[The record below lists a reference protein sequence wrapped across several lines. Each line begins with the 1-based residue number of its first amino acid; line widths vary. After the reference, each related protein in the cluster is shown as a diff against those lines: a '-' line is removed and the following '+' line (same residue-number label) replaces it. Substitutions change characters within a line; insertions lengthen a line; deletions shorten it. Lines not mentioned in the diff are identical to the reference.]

1 MKPLM
6 FVAWVVIAVSAMGQF
21 ALAADSG
28 LPRSTPEAEGVRSQ
42 GILDFLGA
50 IEDSKHEF
58 HGLVVVRH
66 GKVVAEGWWAPYRAD
81 LKHTLYSTSKSF
93 TSTAVG
99 FAVGEKKLTVKDKV
113 VSFFPELIPANPS
126 ENLAKMTVQD
136 MLMMSAGQ
144 DPDPTG
150 KLTPTENW
158 EQGFLATPVVNAP
171 GSKFLY
177 NSMAT
182 YMCSAIVTKVT
193 GQKVADYLKP
203 RLFDPL
209 GITDYDWETSPTGN
223 SSGGWGL
230 RVRTE
235 DLAKFGLL
243 YLQKGQWNGKQILAK
258 EWVEE
263 ATAEHILQAPEA
275 TQEARE
281 KSDWMQGYGY
291 QFWRCRNG
299 YYRGDGA
306 FGQYIIVMQDK
317 DAVIAIN
324 SETEDMQGILNLV
337 WQHLLPAMGEG
348 KLAADEVTQAV
359 LQAKLE
365 TLSLPVPDKGAVSP
379 LQSEISGKSYVV
391 EVDGKKR
398 TGSLKFEGDKCIA
411 SFEDERGSYTIPFGC
426 GKWAFSET
434 MRLGPNL
441 IGKAANH
448 MQGLPPS
455 KVAAA
460 YGWKDDK
467 TLELTLRY
475 IESPHTEKILVAFDG
490 ENVSLTWVKLFPGAP
505 QFKLNGTI
513 KK

>member
-1 MKPLM
+1 MKRLM
-6 FVAWVVIAVSAMGQF
+6 FVAWIVIAVSAVTQVS
-21 ALAADSG
+21 LAADAG

-50 IEDSKHEF
+50 IENSQHEF
-58 HGLVVVRH
+58 HGLVIIRH
-66 GKVVAEGWWAPYRAD
+66 GKVIAEGWWSPYRAD

-99 FAVGEKKLTVKDKV
+99 FAVGEKKLSVKDKV
-113 VSFFPELIPANPS
+113 VSFFPELAPATIS

-150 KLTPTENW
+150 KITPTDNW
-158 EQGFLATPVVNAP
+158 EKEFLATPVVNAP

-182 YMCSAIVTKVT
+182 YMCSSIVTKVT
-193 GQKVADYLKP
+193 GQKGADYLKP

-243 YLQKGQWNGKQILAK
+243 YLQKGKWNGKQILAK

-263 ATAEHILQAPEA
+263 ATAEHILQSPDAPK
-275 TQEARE
+275 EARE
-281 KSDWMQGYGY
+281 NSDWMQGYGY

-337 WQHLLPAMGEG
+337 WEHLLPAMGEG
-348 KLAADEVTQAV
+348 KLAANDTTTA
-359 LQAKLE
+359 LQSTLKA
-365 TLSLPVPDKGAVSP
+365 LSLPVPAKGVVSP
-379 LQSEISGKSYVV
+379 LQSAISGKRYLV

-398 TGSLKFEGDKCIA
+398 TGSLKFEGDRCMA
-411 SFEDERGSYTIPFGC
+411 TFEDDKGSYTIPFGA
-426 GKWAFSET
+426 GAWVFSET

-441 IGKAANH
+441 VGKAKNH
-448 MQGLPPS
+448 MVGLPPR

-490 ENVSLTWVKLFPGAP
+490 DQITLTWTKLFPGAP
-505 QFKLNGTI
+505 QFKFSGTI
-513 KK
+513 QK

>member
-1 MKPLM
+1 MKPLL
-6 FVAWVVIAVSAMGQF
+6 FVAWIVIAVSVIGQ
-21 ALAADSG
+21 LGCAADAR
-28 LPRSTPEAEGVRSQ
+28 LPRSTPEAEGVKSQ
-42 GILDFLGA
+42 GILDFLGG
-50 IEDSKHEF
+50 IEGSRHEF
-58 HGLVVVRH
+58 HGLVIIRH
-66 GKVVAEGWWAPYRAD
+66 GKVIAEGWWAPYRAD

-99 FAVGEKKLTVKDKV
+99 FAVGEKKLSVKDKV
-113 VSFFPELIPANPS
+113 VSFFPELLPATVS

-150 KLTPTENW
+150 KITPTENW
-158 EQGFLATPVVNAP
+158 EREYLATPVPNAP

-182 YMCSAIVTKVT
+182 YMCSAIVNKVT
-193 GQKVADYLKP
+193 GQKVVDYLKP

-209 GITDYDWETSPTGN
+209 GITDYDWETSSTGI

-243 YLQKGQWNGKQILAK
+243 FLQKGEWNGKQILAR

-263 ATAEHILQAPEA
+263 ATAEHILQAPDA
-275 TQEARE
+275 PKDIHD

-317 DAVIAIN
+317 DAVMAIN
-324 SETEDMQGILNLV
+324 SETEDMQGVLNLV
-337 WQHLLPAMGEG
+337 WQHLLPAMTDG
-348 KLAADEVTQAV
+348 KLAANDTTKA
-359 LQAKLE
+359 LQSKLKA
-365 TLSLPVPDKGAVSP
+365 LSLPIPAKGVVSS
-379 LQSEISGKSYVV
+379 LQAEISGKSYVV
-391 EVDGKKR
+391 EVDGIKR
-398 TGSLKFEGDKCIA
+398 SGSLKFEADRCLA
-411 SFEDERGSYTIPFGC
+411 SFEDDKGSYTIPFGA
-426 GKWAFSET
+426 GAWAYSET

-441 IGKAANH
+441 IGKATNH
-448 MQGLPPS
+448 MQGLPPR

-475 IESPHTEKILVAFDG
+475 IESPHTEKILAAFEGDQIT
-490 ENVSLTWVKLFPGAP
+490 LTWTRTFPGAP
-505 QFKLNGTI
+505 QFKLTGTM

>member
-6 FVAWVVIAVSAMGQF
+6 FVAWVVIAVSTIGQLGCS
-21 ALAADSG
+21 AEAK
-28 LPRSTPEAEGVRSQ
+28 LPRSTPEAEGVQSQ

-50 IEDSKHEF
+50 IENSKHEF
-58 HGLVVVRH
+58 HGLVIVRH
-66 GKVVAEGWWAPYRAD
+66 GKVVADGWWAPYRAD

-99 FAVGEKKLTVKDKV
+99 FAVGEKKLAVKDKV
-113 VSFFPELIPANPS
+113 VSFFPELVPADPS

-144 DPDPTG
+144 EPDPTG
-150 KLTPTENW
+150 KITPTENW
-158 EQGFLATPVVNAP
+158 EREFLATPVVNAP

-193 GQKVADYLKP
+193 GQKVVDYLKP

-209 GITDYDWETSPTGN
+209 GITDYDWETGPTGN

-230 RVRTE
+230 RVRTA
-235 DLAKFGLL
+235 DLAKLGLL
-243 YLQKGQWNGKQILAK
+243 MLQKGQWNGKQILAK

-263 ATAEHILQAPEA
+263 ATAAHIQQAPDA
-275 TQEARE
+275 AQEVRD

-306 FGQYIIVMQDK
+306 FGQYIIVMPDK

-348 KLAADEVTQAV
+348 KLTANDTTAA
-359 LQAKLE
+359 LQSKLKA
-365 TLSLPVPDKGAVSP
+365 LSLPVPAKGVASP
-379 LQSEISGKSYVV
+379 LQSQISGKGYVV
-391 EVDGKKR
+391 EANGKKLS
-398 TGSLKFEGDKCIA
+398 GSLKFEGDKCIA
-411 SFEDERGSYTIPFGC
+411 TFEDDKGTYTIPFGA
-426 GKWAFSET
+426 GAWVFSET
-434 MRLGPNL
+434 MRSGPNL
-441 IGKAANH
+441 VGNAKNH
-448 MQGLPPS
+448 MEGLPPR
-455 KVAAA
+455 KIAAA

-475 IESPHTEKILVAFDG
+475 IESPHTEKILAAFEGDQIT
-490 ENVSLTWVKLFPGAP
+490 LTWVKTFPGAP
-505 QFKLNGTI
+505 QFKLSGTM
-513 KK
+513 K

>member
-1 MKPLM
+1 
-6 FVAWVVIAVSAMGQF
+6 
-21 ALAADSG
+21 
-28 LPRSTPEAEGVRSQ
+28 
-42 GILDFLGA
+42 
-50 IEDSKHEF
+50 
-58 HGLVVVRH
+58 
-66 GKVVAEGWWAPYRAD
+66 
-81 LKHTLYSTSKSF
+81 
-93 TSTAVG
+93 VG
-99 FAVGEKKLTVKDKV
+99 FAVGEKKLKVKDKV
-113 VSFFPELIPANPS
+113 VSFFPDLAPPTPS
-126 ENLAKMTVQD
+126 ENLTKMTVQD

-144 DPDPTG
+144 EPDPTG
-150 KLTPTENW
+150 RITPTENW
-158 EQGFLATPVVNAP
+158 EKEFLSTPVPNIP

-182 YMCSAIVTKVT
+182 YMCSAIVTRVT

-203 RLFDPL
+203 RLFEPL
-209 GITDYDWETSPTGN
+209 GITDYDWETSPTGV

-243 YLQKGQWNGKQILAK
+243 FLQKGKWNGKQILAR

-263 ATAEHILQAPEA
+263 ATAEHILQAPDASKE
-275 TQEARE
+275 TRE

-299 YYRGDGA
+299 YFRGDGA

-317 DAVIAIN
+317 DAVVAIN

-337 WQHLLPAMGEG
+337 WQHLLPAMTDSKMEAYAKTQQTLQD
-348 KLAADEVTQAV
+348 KLKA
-359 LQAKLE
+359 
-365 TLSLPVPDKGAVSP
+365 LSLPVPDKGVASP
-379 LQSEISGKSYVV
+379 LQSTISGKSYVV
-391 EVDGKKR
+391 ETNGRKLS
-398 TGSLKFEGDKCIA
+398 GMLKFDGDRCIA
-411 SFEDERGSYTIPFGC
+411 IFEDERGSYTIPFGA
-426 GKWAFSET
+426 GKWVYSET

-441 IGKAANH
+441 VGNAKNH
-448 MQGLPPS
+448 MQGLPPR

-475 IESPHTEKILVAFDG
+475 IESPHTEKILAAFDG
-490 ENVSLTWVKLFPGAP
+490 DQITLTWIKTFPGAP
-505 QFKLNGTI
+505 QFKLTGTI

>member
-6 FVAWVVIAVSAMGQF
+6 FVAWVVIAVSALGQV
-21 ALAADSG
+21 AWAADAG
-28 LPRSTPEAEGVRSQ
+28 LPRSAPEAEGVKSQ

-50 IEDSKHEF
+50 IENSKHEF
-58 HGLVVVRH
+58 HGLVIVRH

-99 FAVGEKKLTVKDKV
+99 FAVGEKKLSVKDKV
-113 VSFFPELIPANPS
+113 VSFFPELVPATVS
-126 ENLAKMTVQD
+126 ENLAKLTVQD

-150 KLTPTENW
+150 RLTPTDNW
-158 EQGFLATPVVNAP
+158 EREFLATPVINVP

-209 GITDYDWETSPTGN
+209 GITDYDWEASPTGN

-263 ATAEHILQAPEA
+263 ATAEHILQAPDA
-275 TQEARE
+275 PKADRE

-299 YYRGDGA
+299 YFRGDGA

-337 WQHLLPAMGEG
+337 WQHLLPAMGDG
-348 KLAADEVTQAV
+348 KLAANDTTTA
-359 LQAKLE
+359 LQSKLKA
-365 TLSLPVPDKGAVSP
+365 LSLPVPAKGVASP
-379 LQSEISGKSYVV
+379 LQSAISGKSYVV
-391 EVDGKKR
+391 EANGKKLN
-398 TGSLKFEGDKCIA
+398 GSLKFDGDHCIA
-411 SFEDERGSYTIPFGC
+411 TFEDDKGSYSIPFGS
-426 GKWAFSET
+426 GAWAFSET

-441 IGKAANH
+441 VGNAKNH
-448 MQGLPPS
+448 MQGLPPR
-455 KVAAA
+455 KIAAA
-460 YGWKDDK
+460 YSWKDDK

-475 IESPHTEKILVAFDG
+475 IESPHTEKILAVFDG
-490 ENVSLTWVKLFPGAP
+490 ETVTLTWVKTFPGAP
-505 QFKLNGTI
+505 QFKLSGTM
-513 KK
+513 K